1 MQLHLQYCWRNSCAY
16 CWRIWLGEMMW
27 EIQNILLWSW
37 PKIAPWYFQP
47 MLQCHAM
54 ESPSSWCHLLLLPSV
69 RPAAHHG
76 LSALFF
82 PKLRVFNRI
91 PTAADSKHQILPA
104 PVQLPTKFLILFS
117 SSFFFFPHFALER
130 AQSAHSFHQAHSSIK
145 RAGGI

>member
-1 MQLHLQYCWRNSCAY
+1 MQLHLLLEEQ
-16 CWRIWLGEMMW
+16 LH
-27 EIQNILLWSW
+27 ILLEEMTGGDDVGN
-37 PKIAPWYFQP
+37 PEYTALIMANAPWYFQP
-47 MLQCHAM
+47 VLQCHAM
-54 ESPSSWCHLLLLPSV
+54 ESPSSWCHVLLLPSV

-117 SSFFFFPHFALER
+117 SSFFPHFALER
-130 AQSAHSFHQAHSSIK
+130 AQSAHSFHQAHSSMK
-145 RAGGI
+145 WAGGI